1 MIPIFCF
8 GYGKSAEKGDKIVG
22 VYGLDELLDIEFP
35 KIISSNG
42 KTITLE
48 GVKVKLLETFIRS
61 LYYPITSV
69 EAQYFTDEGT
79 VVMLFDT
86 KLNNDGSC
94 KHVETTYIY
103 PTSSIPQGM
112 LQVKEDW
119 EMGVARLDYTLKF
132 Q

>member
-8 GYGKSAEKGDKIVG
+8 GYGRSAEKGDKIVG
-22 VYGLDELLDIEFP
+22 VYGFDELLDIEFP
-35 KIISSNG
+35 KIVSSDG
-42 KTITLE
+42 ETITLK

-61 LYYPITSV
+61 LYDPITSV
-69 EAQYFTDEGT
+69 AAQYFIDKGA
-79 VVMLFDT
+79 VVMFFDT
-86 KLNNDGSC
+86 KLNSDGSC

-103 PTSSIPQGM
+103 PTISIPPGI

-119 EMGVARLDYTLKF
+119 EKGELKLNYTLKF